1 MFKRFARDKLGADT
15 IATGHYAQVQRD
27 EGGRR
32 VRLLR
37 ARDARKDQSYFLSMT
52 PGDALADVVFPVGGM
67 LKDEV
72 KKLATESPLLHGLP
86 ILTKPESMG
95 VCFIGKR
102 SMPDFLSNYFTLTPG
117 RCVVLVVLPECSF
130 PV

>member
-27 EGGRR
+27 DGGGH

-37 ARDARKDQSYFLSMT
+37 ARDVKKDQSYFLSMT
-52 PGDALADVVFPVGGM
+52 SGAALADVIFPVGGM

-72 KKLATESPLLHGLP
+72 KQLATGSPLLRGLP

-102 SMPDFLSNYFTLTPG
+102 SMPDFLSNYFQLTPG
-117 RCVVLVVLPECSF
+117 R
-130 PV
+130 